1 LSEQCF
7 FLAIIAPIGSLSH
20 PFAGRVLD
28 LFVLGVEFA
37 GFELTAAP
45 VANMFH

>member
-1 LSEQCF
+1 MSEQCF
-7 FLAIIAPIGSLSH
+7 FLAIIAPICSLSR
-20 PFAGRVLD
+20 PFAGRVKD